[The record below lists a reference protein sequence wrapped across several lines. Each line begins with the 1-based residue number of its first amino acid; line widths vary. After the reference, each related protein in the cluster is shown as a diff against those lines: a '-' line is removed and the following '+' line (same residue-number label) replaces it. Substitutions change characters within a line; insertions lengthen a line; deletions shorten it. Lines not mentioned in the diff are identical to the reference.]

1 MNTRA
6 TLIATTLGLSL
17 FAAAGIAST
26 AGAAPGKDSAAK
38 TYIVK
43 TKSVLSASG
52 MATEVQAAGGQI
64 KNVYRRV
71 YPGFSAKLTAAQVQ
85 ELKANPK
92 VESVI
97 ADQAVHATTT
107 QTNPTWG
114 LDRIDQRATAG
125 DGKYRYDTSGSGVT
139 AYIVDTASG

>member
-52 MATEVQAAGGQI
+52 VATEVQAAGGQI

-71 YPGFSAKLTAAQVQ
+71 SPGFSAKLTAAQVQ
-85 ELKANPK
+85 
-92 VESVI
+92 
-97 ADQAVHATTT
+97 
-107 QTNPTWG
+107 
-114 LDRIDQRATAG
+114 
-125 DGKYRYDTSGSGVT
+125 
-139 AYIVDTASG
+139 